1 MVREILFK
9 EMGFKFGIYG
19 IKLYNSSP
27 ATPRLPIVHLFLFIE
42 DSYVWMII
50 VSPTLSLA
58 VSMHVDDPTK
68 TLFSSLSSPLLCNP
82 LL

>member
-50 VSPTLSLA
+50 FFPHAFLGSQYA
-58 VSMHVDDPTK
+58 
-68 TLFSSLSSPLLCNP
+68 CG
-82 LL
+82 